1 MIVEATFID
10 IGAVWIQRDTSYRR
24 TKAYAKNTNTQM
36 WWTHGFFPSSVKE
49 GVVYAVERHLEPCC
63 KLKLPRFEHPFP
75 SFCFF
80 FLFGWTRSSTAYPS
94 WINILLSLI
103 CWWLFVVWATTKK
116 CLLCGS
122 LLKFPRILNSWSVKY
137 LYTLSGHILYQAQTL
152 PVIMLQLQDDGQPLP
167 FFLHFPSFNHFLS
180 CLSPSVWDDFARK
193 LINILSW

>member
-1 MIVEATFID
+1 MVNSWIFPFKYEGRCGVCCGEASGTML
-10 IGAVWIQRDTSYRR
+10 Q
-24 TKAYAKNTNTQM
+24 TKASKI
-36 WWTHGFFPSSVKE
+36 WTS
-49 GVVYAVERHLEPCC
+49 
-63 KLKLPRFEHPFP
+63 LPILL
-75 SFCFF
+75 FF